1 MAHSILMIEAGPG
14 SGESVRP
21 TLAALDIEV
30 TVAESCRSSHA
41 ILDERDDFH
50 LALVD
55 FHAHTAA
62 PHTEVCG
69 LDCDYL
75 RSRRL
80 PFVVMSEHHD
90 PHIVKA
96 SVDAGALGFIPK
108 SAGPEFIL
116 PVMATAVARAAEL
129 RELKGSVARMSE
141 TIASKRAMHVATG
154 IVMERYRLTDSDAA
168 RLLRY
173 FARSHRISLDEA
185 ADRVMSKSGSLDLLA
200 AAQRFVQRFV
210 P

>member
-1 MAHSILMIEAGPG
+1 MAHSILMIEAGAG
-14 SGESVRP
+14 SGASVRP
-21 TLAALDIEV
+21 ALAALDFEV

-41 ILDERDDFH
+41 ILDARDDFH

-55 FHAHTAA
+55 YHPHAA
-62 PHTEVCG
+62 PAHAEVCG

-80 PFVVMSEHHD
+80 PFVVMSERHD
-90 PHIVKA
+90 RDVVKA

-116 PVMATAVARAAEL
+116 PVMATAVARCRTARAEGL
-129 RELKGSVARMSE
+129 DLAHVRDHRVEARD
-141 TIASKRAMHVATG
+141 ASRDRH
-154 IVMERYRLTDSDAA
+154 VMERYRLTDNDAA

-185 ADRVMSKSGSLDLLA
+185 ADRIMSKAGSLDLLA
-200 AAQRFVQRFV
+200 AAHRFVQRFV